1 MMAIQPRSAAVRTP
15 RLLACDLDGT
25 LLDEA
30 GILRPSVRSAIIA
43 VKAAGIQVVLSTGR
57 SPWAVTDIARQ
68 LGLRG
73 PQIVMNGGAFVS
85 PVTCEVGWA
94 RRLDR
99 DLVIDGLAFAGGL
112 GSSPL
117 LGFLDG
123 HARQRIRPG
132 RAGAEAADGTPDFAL
147 GPRLR
152 HADSLESL
160 AGDGPIRV
168 YIPTSPSEHARAVA
182 AAVDWFGGRAS
193 IVYSD
198 QFGFEIMTPGTNKGE
213 ALRRLAGSL
222 RLDREQVA
230 AMGDGPNDR
239 EMLAYAGVSA
249 ALLPVDGSA
258 VVPGSILAE
267 TTRVVSSSAHDGALE
282 ALRFFFPDLDLEP
295 VRPRPM
301 RPGRMPLAQAGT
313 ARPPD
318 WDDDPEP
325 DLGLTAA

>member
-1 MMAIQPRSAAVRTP
+1 MMAVQPRSAAVRTP
-15 RLLACDLDGT
+15 RLLACDIDGT

-30 GILRPSVRSAIIA
+30 GLLRPSVRSAIIA

-94 RRLDR
+94 TRLDR
-99 DLVIDGLAFAGGL
+99 ELVIDGLAFAGGL

-132 RAGAEAADGTPDFAL
+132 LAGAEAADGTPDFAL

-160 AGDGPIRV
+160 AGDGPIRI
-168 YIPTSPSEHARAVA
+168 YIPTSPSQHARVRDVSWLA
-182 AAVDWFGGRAS
+182 
-193 IVYSD
+193 
-198 QFGFEIMTPGTNKGE
+198 N
-213 ALRRLAGSL
+213 RLAVLKGIAKRRGGSIH
-222 RLDREQVA
+222 A
-230 AMGDGPNDR
+230 I
-239 EMLAYAGVSA
+239 A
-249 ALLPVDGSA
+249 ALSNLERPNW
-258 VVPGSILAE
+258 
-267 TTRVVSSSAHDGALE
+267 HDLE
-282 ALRFFFPDLDLEP
+282 AEP
-295 VRPRPM
+295 PARHVPRV
-301 RPGRMPLAQAGT
+301 
-313 ARPPD
+313 
-318 WDDDPEP
+318 
-325 DLGLTAA
+325 GLQRHSLLS

>member
-1 MMAIQPRSAAVRTP
+1 MRAFQPRAANARLL

-30 GILRPSVRSAIIA
+30 GLLRAAVRSAILSI
-43 VKAAGIQVVLSTGR
+43 KTAGIHVILSTGR

-99 DLVIDGLAFAGGL
+99 ELAIEGLAFARGL
-112 GSSPL
+112 GASPL

-123 HARQRIRPG
+123 HARQLVRPG
-132 RAGAEAADGTPDFAL
+132 FSGSQPAGTERADGTPDFAL

-152 HADSLESL
+152 HVDSLESL

-168 YIPTSPSEHARAVA
+168 YIPTAPRDHARAVA
-182 AAVDWFGGRAS
+182 EAADWFGGRAS

-198 QFGFEIMTPGTNKGE
+198 QFGFEIMAPGTNKGE
-213 ALRRLAGSL
+213 ALRRVAGSL
-222 RLDREQVA
+222 RLGREQVA

-239 EMLAYAGVSA
+239 EMLAFAGVSA
-249 ALLPVDGSA
+249 ALQPVDGSPI
-258 VVPGSILAE
+258 VLESILAE
-267 TTRVVSSSAHDGALE
+267 ATRVVS
-282 ALRFFFPDLDLEP
+282 
-295 VRPRPM
+295 
-301 RPGRMPLAQAGT
+301 
-313 ARPPD
+313 
-318 WDDDPEP
+318 
-325 DLGLTAA
+325 

>member
-1 MMAIQPRSAAVRTP
+1 MP

-30 GILRPSVRSAIIA
+30 GLIRPAVRSAIHSI
-43 VKAAGIQVVLSTGR
+43 KAAGVHVVLSTGR

-85 PVTCEVGWA
+85 PVTGEVGWA

-99 DLVIDGLAFAGGL
+99 ELVIEGLEFARGL
-112 GSSPL
+112 GASPL

-123 HARQRIRPG
+123 HARQRVRHGSSGTQPA
-132 RAGAEAADGTPDFAL
+132 AGAKGADGTPDFAL

-152 HADSLESL
+152 HVDSLESL

-168 YIPTSPSEHARAVA
+168 YIPTSPRDHA
-182 AAVDWFGGRAS
+182 AAVAEAVNRFSGGAS

-198 QFGFEIMTPGTNKGE
+198 QFGFEIMAPCTNKGE
-213 ALRRLAGSL
+213 ALRRVAGAL
-222 RLDREQVA
+222 GLGREQVA

-239 EMLAYAGVSA
+239 EMLAFAGVSA
-249 ALLPVDGSA
+249 ALEPVDGSPT
-258 VVPGSILAE
+258 VLESILAE
-267 TTRVVSSSAHDGALE
+267 ATRVVSSSAHNGALE
-282 ALRFFFPDLDLEP
+282 AIRFFFPDVDLEP
-295 VRPRPM
+295 IRPRPM
-301 RPGRMPLAQAGT
+301 RTGSTPLVRAGA

>member
-99 DLVIDGLAFAGGL
+99 ELVIDGLAFAGEL

-123 HARQRIRPG
+123 HVRQRIRPG

-152 HADSLESL
+152 HVESLESQ

-168 YIPTSPSEHARAVA
+168 YIPTSPNEHTRAVA
-182 AAVDWFGGRAS
+182 EAVDWFGGRAS
-193 IVYSD
+193 VVYSD
-198 QFGFEIMTPGTNKGE
+198 QFGFEIMAPGTNKGE
-213 ALRRLAGSL
+213 ALRRVAGSL
-222 RLDREQVA
+222 RLGREHVA

-239 EMLAYAGVSA
+239 EMLAFAGHSA

-267 TTRVVSSSAHDGALE
+267 ATRVVSSSAYDGALE
-282 ALRFFFPDLDLEP
+282 ALRFFFPDLGFEP

-301 RPGRMPLAQAGT
+301 RPGGIPLVQAGT
-313 ARPPD
+313 ARPPG